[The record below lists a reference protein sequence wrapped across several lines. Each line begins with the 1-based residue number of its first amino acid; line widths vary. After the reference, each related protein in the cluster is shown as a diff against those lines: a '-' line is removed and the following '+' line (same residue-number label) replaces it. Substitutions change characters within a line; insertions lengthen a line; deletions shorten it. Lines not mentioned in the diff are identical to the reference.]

1 MKIENHTK
9 SKLEAGELALGVGLR
24 SARTVD
30 IGKAMKTCGFD
41 WLFIDMEHNAMGID
55 IATQIAVA
63 GQDAGITPLIRVPGF
78 EHHHAAR
85 ALDCGA
91 QGIVFPHVDDG
102 ETAARL
108 ASYCQYPP
116 AGKRSMTG
124 ILPQLDF
131 VRHPLAE
138 MAAAVNES
146 VLTVMMIE
154 SPEGVD
160 NIDDIASVPGVDVI
174 LVGTNDLCFEM
185 GIPGQFDHPKVP
197 EAYEKIIAA
206 CKKHGKH
213 PGMGGVYT
221 PDLAKKYI
229 DMGMRFILSGNDL
242 SFTMAGAT
250 NQANALR
257 AAAAG

>member
-1 MKIENHTK
+1 MQIENHTK
-9 SKLEAGELALGVGLR
+9 AKLEAGEVALGVGLR
-24 SARTVD
+24 NARTVD
-30 IGKAMKTCGFD
+30 IAKMMKTCGFD

-63 GQDAGITPLIRVPGF
+63 GQDAGVTPLLRVPGF

-91 QGIVFPHVDDG
+91 QGIVFPHVDDA

-124 ILPQLDF
+124 MLPQLDF
-131 VRHPLAE
+131 QKHNLGE
-138 MAAAVNES
+138 MAAALNKS
-146 VLTVMMIE
+146 ALTVIMIE

-160 NIDDIASVPGVDVI
+160 NADEIAAVPGVDVL

-185 GIPGQFDHPKVP
+185 GIPGQFDNPKVP
-197 EAYEKIIAA
+197 EAYEKVIAA

-213 PGMGGVYT
+213 PGMGGIYT
-221 PDLAKKYI
+221 PDLARKYI
-229 DMGMRFILSGNDL
+229 DMGMRFILSGSDL
-242 SFTMAGAT
+242 AFLMAGAS
-250 NQANALR
+250 NQVKALR
-257 AAAAG
+257 GE